1 MIISKDFG
9 GILMKIRKLS
19 LYIITI
25 LMIFVLAAAPV
36 SAAELPED
44 QNANVLEAA
53 AILREGLKNREM
65 ITSVSF
71 TLDADSFDGTAESA
85 KELAMQVMELSYA
98 HNGVPDEGD
107 YLRWSLWYIEPTA
120 TNFVKLADGWQF
132 NFSYYAVYFSTV
144 QQEAELDTEIAA
156 LVEQLGLKND
166 MSDYEKITTIYD
178 YICSNITYDYDH
190 RDDLAYGLQWTAY
203 AAVVNKTAVCQGY
216 ATLLYRLALEAGM
229 DCRIITGMSINPEGQ
244 PERHAWNMVKVDNL
258 YYYLDSTW
266 DAETYAYNFFLK
278 SAAGMINHDTDPEF
292 MTEEYLAPYSVSIEN
307 YAHADVSTR
316 EADYEYQIYDG
327 QVAILRYN
335 GIDRDV
341 VVPATLGGYPVKWIG
356 SCAFMNN
363 PYIVSL
369 TFSEGI
375 EIMESQAITECFNLK
390 SIHLPS
396 TIDFTASKD
405 PLFKCNVTCGAFHCP
420 AVETVTVAEGNP
432 NITVFDNV
440 IYNKE
445 MTILRYYP
453 AGDPRS
459 YFDIPEG
466 VLSVSANAFNSSKN
480 LKEIKMS
487 DTVQVLQMSA
497 FEDCT
502 NLEKVHISNSCKRID
517 QFVFSNT
524 ALESVHLPASVENL
538 FAGSFSM
545 GSKIKTFT
553 VDPNNPYYYV
563 VDGVLYGHYKEG
575 VNTDDCHQSG
585 DWLVKYPVGTDATS
599 FTVPEG
605 IIGIEQHAF
614 DGVTDLQE
622 VILPGSL
629 RNIYSGAFLGC
640 SGLARIDLPEGLT
653 HIYDSA
659 FNECK
664 SLVELVIPSSVT
676 YVGGSIVWL
685 CDLES
690 LVFLGDAPEM
700 YGTAFNYQNITIHYP
715 AGNPTWDEIV
725 YLYSGN
731 EGVTWYDSCGNAY
744 QSSETHK
751 GVQWI
756 PACKTHQFTEVSR
769 PAGCITGYTGLKCS
783 VCGLL
788 EVTEILPGTGHT
800 LVVYNTFDP
809 FCDGPGGINY
819 RCQTCGNPHYLTEIV
834 GVALGH
840 DFADDGFCIRC
851 CVSLESFKDG
861 NPLYRC
867 SFCQNLLNQG
877 SQYYFNVT
885 DGIGEI
891 TCLECVNKM
900 QNTDN
905 TQVPSQSPAV
915 QNQFGSGGGLTAQTA
930 TLIFVGVT
938 AAFFAIFGLIS
949 LVISLSQKKKQHK
962 NEENS

>member
-1 MIISKDFG
+1 M
-9 GILMKIRKLS
+9 
-19 LYIITI
+19 
-25 LMIFVLAAAPV
+25 
-36 SAAELPED
+36 
-44 QNANVLEAA
+44 
-53 AILREGLKNREM
+53 
-65 ITSVSF
+65 
-71 TLDADSFDGTAESA
+71 
-85 KELAMQVMELSYA
+85 
-98 HNGVPDEGD
+98 
-107 YLRWSLWYIEPTA
+107 
-120 TNFVKLADGWQF
+120 KLADGWQF

-144 QQEAELDTEIAA
+144 QQEAELDVEIEA
-156 LVEQLGLKND
+156 LVNQLGLRSD
-166 MSDYEKITTIYD
+166 ASDYEKITAIYE
-178 YICSNITYDYDH
+178 YICANITYDFEH
-190 RDDLAYGLQWTAY
+190 LENTTYGLQWTAY

-216 ATLLYRLALEAGM
+216 ATLFYRLALEAGI
-229 DCRIITGMSINPEGQ
+229 DCRIIAGYAINSKG
-244 PERHAWNMVKVDNL
+244 EREYHSWNLAKVDGQ

-266 DAETYAYNFFLK
+266 DADTYGYTYFLK
-278 SAAGMINHDTDPEF
+278 SAAAMWNHDIDPEYL
-292 MTEEYLAPYSVSIEN
+292 TEEFLCAYPPSLDN
-307 YAHADVSTR
+307 YPHPDKAVNES
-316 EADYEYQIYDG
+316 DYEYQIYNDEA
-327 QVAILRYN
+327 VILKYN

-341 VVPATLGGYPVKWIG
+341 VVLATLGGYPVKWIG

-405 PLFKCNVTCGAFHCP
+405 PLFKCNVTCGAFRCP

-432 NITVFDNV
+432 NITVYANV

-453 AGDPRS
+453 AGDPRE
-459 YFDIPEG
+459 YFEIPEG
-466 VLSVSANAFNSSKN
+466 IISISCNAFNSSKN
-480 LKEIKMS
+480 LKEVKMS
-487 DTVQVLQMSA
+487 DTVQVLQMSV

-502 NLEKVHISNSCKRID
+502 NLEKVHISNSCKRIG
-517 QFVFSNT
+517 QYVFSNT

-538 FAGSFSM
+538 YAGSFGI

-553 VDPNNPYYYV
+553 VDPNNPCYYV

-575 VNTDDCHQSG
+575 VNTDSCHQSG

-629 RNIYSGAFLGC
+629 RNIYIGAFWGC

-659 FNECK
+659 FSECTA
-664 SLVELVIPSSVT
+664 LVELVIPSSVT
-676 YVGGSIVWL
+676 YVGSSVVWF

-700 YGTAFNYQNITIHYP
+700 YGTAFYHQNITVHYP
-715 AGNPTWDEIV
+715 AGNPTWEEAV

-744 QSSETHK
+744 LSSDTHRDVK
-751 GVQWI
+751 WI
-756 PACKTHQFTEVSR
+756 PTCENHQFAEVSR
-769 PAGCITGYTGLKCS
+769 AAGCTTGYTGLKCS

-788 EVTEILPGTGHT
+788 ELTEIIPGTGHT
-800 LVVYNTFDP
+800 LVVSDSYEP
-809 FCDGPGGINY
+809 CCDGPGGIIY
-819 RCQTCGNPHYLTEIV
+819 CCPTCGKSHYLTEIV

-851 CVSLESFKDG
+851 CVSLESYKAG

-867 SFCQNLLNQG
+867 SFCQNLLSQG
-877 SQYYFNVT
+877 SPYSYNIT
-885 DGIGEI
+885 NGIGEI
-891 TCLECVNKM
+891 TCPECVNKM

-915 QNQFGSGGGLTAQTA
+915 QNQLGNGGGLTAQTA
-930 TLIFVGVT
+930 TLIFVGIT

-949 LVISLSQKKKQHK
+949 LVISLSHKKKQQK